1 MCQWGRDLVE
11 LSLSNER
18 VMTKPQ
24 KKELSEVKRSNLSDK
39 EFKIIVIMML
49 TKLGGTVNK
58 LSENFNKETENFKK
72 KPIRNEDYK

>member
-1 MCQWGRDLVE
+1 
-11 LSLSNER
+11 
-18 VMTKPQ
+18 
-24 KKELSEVKRSNLSDK
+24 
-39 EFKIIVIMML
+39 MML